1 MDEFSLAALRSLILA
16 NQLLSVGI
24 ISFLLA
30 AVTIYA
36 LWEKVGYFLMRVW
49 HGVPLIGT
57 VSRLAR
63 DSDAKVGDDTWINH
77 EETLAK
83 AYYPRYKKFNKNAD
97 SYRAA
102 LDYLAKVGE
111 SGRRARP
118 YWVLLLTVVL
128 VLVEA
133 VGFGFVLSGWMSLDA
148 STNDRHIMTVC
159 TALLLAVAS
168 TFLAEAAGH
177 ALHHNSLVSKARHWW
192 QGEDTS
198 KRSRQ
203 LKSPKPINLEDS
215 FNDNDAPDYEQM
227 LARVKDVNAKVEPK
241 YTAMI
246 CCAVFVL
253 AMAVGAFVVRAKTL
267 DSIETETVNSMRAD
281 ASAQTDNGAGSPFE
295 LPESSQAVNNG
306 AEEQTIQ
313 DKMDAIRGASLTTYV
328 ILSAIYLAIQG
339 ITLWLAS
346 IFHFAGVH
354 SRGAWELTH
363 KYKTAEEMMDDMDQN
378 RTAIAGH
385 ADHKLRKLQAL
396 LAERSTTDSSVLDAL
411 AGELSS
417 KRDFKNYALYKAD
430 QTHAPT
436 SKPAVKTPAAAAVV
450 AAPAVVEP
458 VAVAVTPAPAA
469 EPAPAPAATAAVASA
484 PKASEFDDLRET
496 SDEDLDLLS
505 DEYGLSAEQLKR
517 IKATQLALAKTGKY
531 PVGAPA

>member
-57 VSRLAR
+57 VARLAR
-63 DSDAKVGDDTWINH
+63 NSDTKVEDDTWINH
-77 EETLAK
+77 EVTLAK
-83 AYYPRYKKFNKNAD
+83 AYVPRYKNSTRTLTVTVPRWTIWPRSA
-97 SYRAA
+97 SRAA
-102 LDYLAKVGE
+102 APDRTA
-111 SGRRARP
+111 
-118 YWVLLLTVVL
+118 LLLTVVL

-281 ASAQTDNGAGSPFE
+281 ASAQTDSGAGSPFE
-295 LPESSQAVNNG
+295 LPESSQAVNDG

-354 SRGAWELTH
+354 SRDAWELTH

-385 ADHKLRKLQAL
+385 ADHKIRKLQGL
-396 LAERSTTDSSVLDAL
+396 LAERSTTDSAVLDAL

-417 KRDFKNYALYKAD
+417 KRDFKNYALHKAD
-430 QTHAPT
+430 QTHAPS
-436 SKPAVKTPAAAAVV
+436 SKPATNAPVAAV
-450 AAPAVVEP
+450 
-458 VAVAVTPAPAA
+458 
-469 EPAPAPAATAAVASA
+469 ATAAVSSPVVAEVAAPVTLAPSA
-484 PKASEFDDLRET
+484 AAPAPGVPKASEFDDLREA

-517 IKATQLALAKTGKY
+517 IKSTQLALAKTGKF
-531 PVGAPA
+531 PAGATA